1 MLKWTRSCTSRTERG
16 FRPVALSSVVPRLF
30 LAPPPSVTLRSCPL
44 SCSASLAYTP
54 RSLLLL
60 QSSCLT
66 PGSRSPPGFVLPCPA
81 NSTTAPSVSSI
92 LSRVLQFMLIILGIL
107 LRHSNTRMSSRM
119 FVWPVLTFCSFSSC
133 YGESSTQQEI
143 FDRDVEPLIQLA
155 FSGVVRDYTAIYQL
169 RSHTP
174 LQTVTVFAYGVT
186 SSGKTHT
193 MQGNPSQPGIIP
205 RAVEVS

>member
-1 MLKWTRSCTSRTERG
+1 
-16 FRPVALSSVVPRLF
+16 
-30 LAPPPSVTLRSCPL
+30 
-44 SCSASLAYTP
+44 
-54 RSLLLL
+54 
-60 QSSCLT
+60 
-66 PGSRSPPGFVLPCPA
+66 
-81 NSTTAPSVSSI
+81 
-92 LSRVLQFMLIILGIL
+92 
-107 LRHSNTRMSSRM
+107 M

-174 LQTVTVFAYGVT
+174 LQTVTVFADGVT

-205 RAVEVS
+205 RAVEVSEIISKAKGAIADLSLGHLSEEGRRRP